1 MARLALKSNAFNRT
15 WLSVAC
21 LSLITW
27 TTANAQSP
35 VVPPANPTSTP
46 ASSPT
51 PAKPAAS
58 ATPPAAP
65 GALRPMKDILR
76 DAKAIPGYFTLHQ
89 KDEKVWIEILPSQLG
104 KPFFFSYN
112 IPRSVGERGLYGS
125 QMGGSKLVEFHKIG
139 NLVQL
144 IAKNTQFFAKEGT
157 PQAQF
162 VSESFSDSLMSSAAV
177 VAAPHP
183 ETKSILIEANA
194 LLFSDIPGYQTRLE
208 ASNLSPNLYNPKSDL
223 TPFCTKTTYLKI
235 SCSTTIAKKYKI
247 IGFRFIEAPTKRLRR
262 SNLPRKSEKRKK

>member
-15 WLSVAC
+15 WLSAAC

-51 PAKPAAS
+51 PAAPAAS

-104 KPFFFSYN
+104 KPFF
-112 IPRSVGERGLYGS
+112 
-125 QMGGSKLVEFHKIG
+125 
-139 NLVQL
+139 
-144 IAKNTQFFAKEGT
+144 
-157 PQAQF
+157 
-162 VSESFSDSLMSSAAV
+162 
-177 VAAPHP
+177 
-183 ETKSILIEANA
+183 
-194 LLFSDIPGYQTRLE
+194 
-208 ASNLSPNLYNPKSDL
+208 
-223 TPFCTKTTYLKI
+223 
-235 SCSTTIAKKYKI
+235 
-247 IGFRFIEAPTKRLRR
+247 
-262 SNLPRKSEKRKK
+262 